1 MTVKVSK
8 PEFNLRSKLNEIG
21 GKVSYENMP
30 TGSIIQ
36 QRVAK
41 GYGTGSTSHTST
53 SFQPIPQFEMEFT
66 PRLPNSL
73 IKIEVQLQYWFQD
86 HDVSNYA
93 VFTVYR
99 DGTVNLSQI
108 PVSLDMN
115 ASYTGTSNTYGIW
128 FGANRPIAN
137 YNDSA
142 VFRVFD
148 KPHSTDQV
156 IYKPYS
162 RLYASGRLYW
172 NWGSQHDSMVISEI
186 KQ

>member
-1 MTVKVSK
+1 MAVRVEK

-21 GKVSYENMP
+21 GTVSYENMP
-30 TGSIIQ
+30 IGSIIQ

-41 GYGTGSTSHTST
+41 GYGQGSTSHTST
-53 SFQPIPQFEMEFT
+53 SYQPIPQFEMEFT

-73 IKIEVQLQYWFQD
+73 IKIEVQLQYWFD
-86 HDVSNYA
+86 AADSSNYA

-115 ASYTGTSNTYGIW
+115 ASYTGTSNSYGIW

-148 KPHSTDQV
+148 KPHTTDQI

>member
-1 MTVKVSK
+1 MN
-8 PEFNLRSKLNEIG
+8 FFQNLSRQIKRKEAKIGIIGLGYVGLPLALQFCKKKYRVVGFDIDKKKIQKLKKNQ
-21 GKVSYENMP
+21 SYINH
-30 TGSIIQ
+30 I
-36 QRVAK
+36 
-41 GYGTGSTSHTST
+41 
-53 SFQPIPQFEMEFT
+53 
-66 PRLPNSL
+66 PNSL
-73 IKIEVQLQYWFQD
+73 IKIELQIQYWFD
-86 HDVSNYA
+86 SASAANYA

-99 DGTVNLSQI
+99 DGTINLSDI

-115 ASYTGTSNTYGIW
+115 ASYTGTSTGFGIW
-128 FGANRPIAN
+128 FGANTPNAN

-142 VFRVFD
+142 VVRVFD
-148 KPHSTDQV
+148 KPHTTDQI

>member
-8 PEFNLRSKLNEIG
+8 PEFNLRSKLNELG
-21 GKVSYENMP
+21 GIVSPDRMP

-53 SFQPIPQFEMEFT
+53 SYQPIPQFEMEFT

-86 HDVSNYA
+86 TDVSNYA

-99 DGTVNLSQI
+99 DGAVNLSQI

-148 KPHSTDQV
+148 KPHTTDQI

>member
-1 MTVKVSK
+1 MTVYVSK
-8 PEFNLRSKLNEIG
+8 PEFNIRSKLNEIG
-21 GKVSYENMP
+21 GQVSYENMP
-30 TGSIIQ
+30 SGSIIQ

-53 SFQPIPQFEMEFT
+53 SFQPIPQFEMEFA

-73 IKIEVQLQYWFQD
+73 IKIELQIQYWLTD
-86 HDVSNYA
+86 ADVSNYG

-99 DGTVNLSQI
+99 DGSVNLSDI

-115 ASYTGTSNTYGIW
+115 ASYTGTSSTRGIW

-142 VFRVFD
+142 VVRVFD
-148 KPHSTDQV
+148 KPHTTDQI

-162 RLYASGRLYW
+162 RMYVSGRLWW

>member
-30 TGSIIQ
+30 SGSIIQ
-36 QRVAK
+36 QRIAK

-73 IKIEVQLQYWFQD
+73 IKIELQIQYWFD
-86 HDVSNYA
+86 SASAANYA
-93 VFTVYR
+93 IFTVYR
-99 DGTVNLSQI
+99 DCTVNLSDI

-115 ASYTGTSNTYGIW
+115 ASYTGTSSSKGIW
-128 FGANRPIAN
+128 FGANTPNAN

-142 VFRVFD
+142 VVRVFD
-148 KPHSTDQV
+148 KPHSTDQI